1 MSRIIVKNIPDYLD
15 EKRLKQHIGAHIGND
30 ITDIKI
36 VRRPDGTSR
45 KFGFVGFKKEE
56 NAIEA
61 QRYFDKT
68 FIDTARINVSIARAI
83 NDETLKEEKARKR
96 GGQGVVVENKNA
108 EKKDEKSGEEAKK
121 SSSKAIS
128 FEEFMEVMKP
138 RSKRKAWGNGENQDA
153 DAALDPATF
162 SEEAPKAA
170 KKRKSTKE
178 DDANAG
184 KDTDEAEK
192 EVAADSAVNDEGMTD
207 LEYMYKRM
215 KRKVGA
221 DLEEE
226 EQKAFEQSDD
236 EDAGGEKK
244 KEIAA
249 SDESEEEEEE
259 EKEEEEEEEEV
270 DEKEA
275 QKQERQRIALEKKAK
290 KDQEDADSIMESG
303 RLFVRNLPFETVE
316 DDLEEYFS
324 KFGQVAQVSIF
335 SRTMSTFVC
344 RNDEQKYRDNLED
357 TKVSERRKVL
367 GDFASNNSL
376 FF

>member
-15 EKRLKQHIGAHIGND
+15 EKRLKQHIGAHIGNE

-96 GGQGVVVENKNA
+96 GGQGIAVEHKNA
-108 EKKDEKSGEEAKK
+108 KGEQKDEKNGDEIKK
-121 SSSKAIS
+121 SSSSSKVIS

-162 SEEAPKAA
+162 SEEIPKSV
-170 KKRKSTKE
+170 KKRKSAKE
-178 DDANAG
+178 DEE
-184 KDTDEAEK
+184 KSSVEVDEAEK
-192 EVAADSAVNDEGMTD
+192 EVPMDAAVNDEGMTD

-215 KRKVGA
+215 KRRVGA

-226 EQKAFEQSDD
+226 EQKAYEQSDD
-236 EDAGGEKK
+236 EDASKDK
-244 KEIAA
+244 KE
-249 SDESEEEEEE
+249 ELPTSEEIDEEEME
-259 EKEEEEEEEEV
+259 EI

-275 QKQERQRIALEKKAK
+275 QKQERKRIALEKKAI

-303 RLFVRNLPFETVE
+303 RLFVRNLPFETIE

-324 KFGQVAQVSIF
+324 KFGQVSQVSAF
-335 SRTMSTFVC
+335 SRILYVQMCVKMMNKSIGTT
-344 RNDEQKYRDNLED
+344 
-357 TKVSERRKVL
+357 
-367 GDFASNNSL
+367 
-376 FF
+376 